1 MDIILLKDVD
11 SLGNAGEIVKVKPGY
26 ARNYLFAKGLAVRSS
41 KKNRALV
48 NEKKSAIKARAL
60 RDAKVNQDIAKK
72 LNKTEI
78 TIEVKVGSEDKLFG
92 SVTNKDIHKA
102 ISDKGIEID
111 RQSIVLAEPIKA
123 LGIYDVTVNISKE
136 LKPIRELLLRFRHK
150 LY

>member
-60 RDAKVNQDIAKK
+60 RDSKINQDIAKK
-72 LNKTEI
+72 LSKTEI

-111 RQSIVLAEPIKA
+111 RQSIVLDEPIKA
-123 LGIYDVTVNISKE
+123 LGIYHIAVQVATEQIGDV
-136 LKPIRELLLRFRHK
+136 K
-150 LY
+150 LYVIKS

>member
-60 RDAKVNQDIAKK
+60 RDSKINQDIAKK

-136 LKPIRELLLRFRHK
+136 LNVDIKVYVIQA
-150 LY
+150 